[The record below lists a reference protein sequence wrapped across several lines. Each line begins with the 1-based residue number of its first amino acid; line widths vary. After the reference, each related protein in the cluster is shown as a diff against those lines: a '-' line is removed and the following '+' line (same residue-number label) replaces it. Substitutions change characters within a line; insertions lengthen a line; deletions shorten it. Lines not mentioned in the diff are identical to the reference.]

1 MKEVREK
8 YNFSTIDYSSQA
20 ESNSLWLEN
29 KAFKLEKDVY
39 MREKVMKLQDDFD
52 IQKHMRELDDI
63 NEKYI
68 HAAEA
73 KMSLINKLEG

>member
-29 KAFKLEKDVY
+29 KAFKLEKDAH